1 MTKLYG
7 SLNNRLD
14 ENKYYNGTQNNL
26 AVGTLATIYYYSDR
40 HAYEVVEVKDQK
52 HIKIRQLDAKRID
65 NNGMSD
71 CQSYE
76 YTSNKNNR
84 IIELELTRY
93 GWKQVTRYNLDLY
106 NNIKNR
112 LGYVL
117 WTSDIVEK
125 VMQGKEVKRTN
136 KISISFGIAEEHYDY
151 SF

>member
-1 MTKLYG
+1 MARLYG
-7 SLNNRLD
+7 SLNNRLE
-14 ENKYYNGTQNNL
+14 ENKYYNGTNNNL
-26 AVGTLATIYYYSDR
+26 EVGTLATVYYYSDR

-52 HIKIRQLDAKRID
+52 HIKIRQLEAKRID

-71 CQSYE
+71 SQHYE
-76 YTSNKNNR
+76 YSSNEKNS
-84 IIELELTRY
+84 IIELENTKY

-106 NNIKNR
+106 NKIKSI

-117 WTSDIVEK
+117 WTNDIVEK

-136 KISISFGIAEEHYDY
+136 KISISFGIADEHFDY